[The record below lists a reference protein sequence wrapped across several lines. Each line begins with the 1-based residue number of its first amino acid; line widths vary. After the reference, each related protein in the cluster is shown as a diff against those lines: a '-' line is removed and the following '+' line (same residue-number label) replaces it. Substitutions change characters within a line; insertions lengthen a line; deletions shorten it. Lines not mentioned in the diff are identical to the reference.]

1 MIQDTDEDIL
11 NSDFLK
17 WATSIK
23 QSFRYQLKDNIRKRI
38 VSVQTAVN
46 TPSTLF
52 PFNTN
57 LYVQYRTSL
66 SGLFIPLNIPLEVF
80 VVSYDVDDIEYC
92 INSAFNM
99 LFDKMRSGFELLGHP
114 QDTLDYR
121 YFFPI
126 ASTST
131 KSLDSNFDLKNR
143 FYSDILYS
151 TKNMKSNLFEDT
163 YEILQRGSL
172 L

>member
-23 QSFRYQLKDNIRKRI
+23 QSFRYQLEDNIRRRI
-38 VSVQTAVN
+38 ISMQTAVDV
-46 TPSTLF
+46 PSTLF
-52 PFNTN
+52 SFITE

-80 VVSYDVDDIEYC
+80 VVSANTEDIEYC
-92 INSAFNM
+92 VNSAFDI
-99 LFDKMRSGFELLGHP
+99 LFDKMRSGFDLLGYPRDAH
-114 QDTLDYR
+114 DYR

-126 ASTST
+126 ANTST

-143 FYSDILYS
+143 FYNNILYS
-151 TKNMKSNLFEDT
+151 TKNMKPNIFEDT
-163 YEILQRGSL
+163 YKILQRGSL